1 MVGTRAQRW
10 GWAALALVG
19 MLLLAGCG
27 STVQGAA
34 RRAQAAGRGGDD
46 SLGVDS
52 SGDAGGP
59 GGAGGASAAG
69 ANGSGAGAGGSG
81 SAAGGQAGTR
91 SGGPGGGGVA
101 GGSGAAGNGPGVT
114 DTTINVG
121 VVYAVN
127 SGAANATIGAP
138 GITGGDEKANSDTL
152 INDINAHGGVAG
164 RKLVPVYAQLDAT
177 SPDTLDSQYQ
187 AACDT
192 LTQDHKV
199 FVIFSGTN
207 PVMIQCAHNRGV
219 VALQTNLTESDSAI
233 FRQFPYYAEL
243 NSLNLDRIAAAEVTG
258 LQAEGYFSGWDA
270 NADRP
275 GPGKAKV
282 GVVATD
288 EPSFVGATNR
298 TLLPALA
305 RAGYPV
311 DPANVVTVPRVERA
325 SDEGA
330 IAAAVSNA
338 VLRFRSNGV
347 EHVIIMEPSGVTSLL
362 FANNADSQKWY
373 PRYGV
378 NSQNGLQAL
387 ADSGAYP
394 KSQLPGAVG
403 VGWMPSLDITPAQN
417 TDDGPYSND
426 ARKRCISLY
435 KAHGITFSD
444 TNAKGIGMN
453 DCNSYFFFQ
462 QVGNTIKGLLNRDIF
477 FAAVNREG
485 PAFKSVD
492 TFATNFS
499 PTQHDGAAAIRYWA
513 FDAGC
518 QCMTY
523 KSGNIPVP

>member
-1 MVGTRAQRW
+1 MAGTGALRW
-10 GWAALALVG
+10 RWAVLALVG
-19 MLLLAGCG
+19 MLLLAACG
-27 STVQGAA
+27 STVQNAA
-34 RRAQAAGRGGDD
+34 RRAQQGRGGDA
-46 SLGVDS
+46 SLGADA
-52 SGDAGGP
+52 SGGLGGT
-59 GGAGGASAAG
+59 GD
-69 ANGSGAGAGGSG
+69 AGAGGLAGSG
-81 SAAGGQAGTR
+81 GSGTGAAGGSTSAGR
-91 SGGPGGGGVA
+91 
-101 GGSGAAGNGPGVT
+101 SGAAAAGGPNGSASGGVSNGSGPGVT

-138 GITGGDEKANSDTL
+138 GITGGDEKQNSDVL

-207 PVMIQCAHNRGV
+207 PVMVQCAHNRGV
-219 VALQTNLTESDSAI
+219 VALQTNLTESDSDI
-233 FRQFPYYAEL
+233 FRRFPYYVEV
-243 NSLNLDRIAAAEVTG
+243 NSLNLDRIAAAEVAG
-258 LQAEGYFSGWDA
+258 LQAQGYFSGWDA

-282 GVVATD
+282 GVLITD
-288 EPSFVGATNR
+288 EPSFVSATNR

-305 RAGYPV
+305 KAGSAV
-311 DPANVVTVPRVERA
+311 DPANVVRVPRVERA

-330 IAAAVSNA
+330 IGAAVSNA
-338 VLRFRSNGV
+338 VLRFRTNGV
-347 EHVIIMEPSGVTSLL
+347 EHVIIQEPSGVTSLL
-362 FANNADSQKWY
+362 FANNADSQKYY

-387 ADSGAYP
+387 ADAGAYP
-394 KSQLPGAVG
+394 KSQLPGAIG

-417 TDDGPYSND
+417 ADDGPFSTD
-426 ARKRCISLY
+426 ARKRCANLY
-435 KAHGITFSD
+435 KAHGVTFSD
-444 TNAKGIGMN
+444 TNAKGVGMN
-453 DCNSYFFFQ
+453 DCNSMFFFQ

-477 FAAVNREG
+477 FAAVNRLG
-485 PAFKSVD
+485 PSFQSVD

-499 PTQHDGAAAIRYWA
+499 PAQHDGAAAIRYW
-513 FDAGC
+513 GYVPSC
-518 QCMTY
+518 QCMQYT
-523 KSGNIPVP
+523 SGNIPVP